1 MMVNQSA
8 NLDFIRNL
16 LKLEGFVCPH
26 QFIGNWN
33 SEDRIKKGAIKN
45 GAKIR

>member
-8 NLDFIRNL
+8 NLDFLCNL
-16 LKLEGFVCPH
+16 LKLKGFVCPY

-33 SEDRIKKGAIKN
+33 SEDRMKKGAIKS
-45 GAKIR
+45 GAKLR